1 LAQDQEIAMEACQ
14 VMTSPTITISPG
26 ASVRQATRMMLDNHV
41 SGLPVV
47 DEKGRLMG
55 VLSEGDLLRRAEIG
69 TERHRPKWL
78 EFLLGPGRGAV
89 DYVHS
94 HSRRV
99 TDLMTEDPVA
109 VDEHASLEEV
119 VALMEKNGIK
129 RVPVLR
135 DGAVVGIVTRADL
148 LRAFVD
154 ATDEQASGTRSDAD
168 IQTDIRA
175 ALDAQKWAPEGSIH
189 ITVRDGHATISGTIF
204 DERERDAIRV
214 CAENVPGVKA
224 VTDELIWIDPSS
236 GNFLAPTV

>member
-1 LAQDQEIAMEACQ
+1 MEACQ

-26 ASVRQATRMMLDNHV
+26 ASVRQAIRTMLDHHV

-47 DEKGRLMG
+47 DESGRLAG
-55 VLSEGDLLRRAEIG
+55 VVSEGDLLRRAEIG

-78 EFLLGPGRGAV
+78 EFLVGPGRSAS

-99 TDLMTEDPVA
+99 TDVMTDDPVS
-109 VDEHASLEEV
+109 VDEHTSLEEV
-119 VALMEKNGIK
+119 VALMEKHGVK

-154 ATDEQASGTRSDAD
+154 ATEAPHVGARSDAD
-168 IQTDIRA
+168 IKTDIFA
-175 ALDAQKWAPEGSIH
+175 AIDAQKWAPEGSIH
-189 ITVRDGHATISGTIF
+189 VAVRDGHVTLSGTIF

-214 CAENVPGVKA
+214 CAENIPGVTA
-224 VTDELIWIDPSS
+224 VTDELIWIDPGS
-236 GNFLAPTV
+236 GNFLSPPV

>member
-1 LAQDQEIAMEACQ
+1 MEACQ
-14 VMTSPTITISPG
+14 VMTSPTVTISPG
-26 ASVRQATRMMLDNHV
+26 ASVRQAIRTMLDHHV

-47 DEKGRLMG
+47 DESGRLAG
-55 VLSEGDLLRRAEIG
+55 VVSEGDLLRRAEIG

-78 EFLLGPGRGAV
+78 EFLVGPGRSAS

-99 TDLMTEDPVA
+99 TDVMTDDPVS
-109 VDEHASLEEV
+109 VDEHTSLEEV
-119 VALMEKNGIK
+119 VALMEKHGVK

-154 ATDEQASGTRSDAD
+154 ATEAPHVGARSDAD
-168 IQTDIRA
+168 IKTDIFA
-175 ALDAQKWAPEGSIH
+175 AIDAQKWAPEGSIH
-189 ITVRDGHATISGTIF
+189 VAVRDGHVTLSGTIF

-214 CAENVPGVKA
+214 CAENIPGVTA
-224 VTDELIWIDPSS
+224 VTDELIWIDPGS
-236 GNFLAPTV
+236 GNFLSPPV

>member
-1 LAQDQEIAMEACQ
+1 MEACQ

-26 ASVRQATRMMLDNHV
+26 ANVRQAIRTMLDNHV

-47 DEKGRLMG
+47 DENGRLLG
-55 VLSEGDLLRRAEIG
+55 VVSEGDLLRRAEIG

-94 HSRRV
+94 HSRRI
-99 TDLMTEDPVA
+99 TDVMTEDPVA

-135 DGAVVGIVTRADL
+135 DNAVVGIVTRADL

-154 ATDEQASGTRSDAD
+154 ATEEQASGAGRSDDD
-168 IQTDIRA
+168 IKNDIRA
-175 ALDAQKWAPEGSIH
+175 AIDSQKWAPEGSIH
-189 ITVRDGHATISGTIF
+189 IAVRDGRVTLGGTIF

-214 CAENVPGVKA
+214 CAENVPGVQA
-224 VTDELIWIDPSS
+224 VTDELIWIDPAS
-236 GNFLAPTV
+236 GNFLSPTV